1 MGFGLRS
8 VVNPI
13 HLYIHCNS
21 GVLMALM
28 HPMYNHVGRSKK
40 RKKKKSQSLL
50 VAEKSHQKWLSSL
63 GLDKKPKRVNR
74 TMLSVNYHTE
84 KPIEEKK
91 TFIQP
96 NWSPCVKKP
105 ERKTEKTYT
114 VAIAYNKGAYQV
126 ISPKDIKDIGK

>member
-1 MGFGLRS
+1 
-8 VVNPI
+8 
-13 HLYIHCNS
+13 
-21 GVLMALM
+21 MALM

-50 VAEKSHQKWLSSL
+50 VAEKSHQKWLASM

-84 KPIEEKK
+84 QPIERKE

-105 ERKTEKTYT
+105 ERKTDKTYT

>member
-1 MGFGLRS
+1 MG
-8 VVNPI
+8 
-13 HLYIHCNS
+13 
-21 GVLMALM
+21 LM
-28 HPMYNHVGRSKK
+28 HPMYNHIGRYRKKK
-40 RKKKKSQSLL
+40 RKKSASLL
-50 VAEKSHQKWLSSL
+50 VAEKSHQKYLKSM

-74 TMLSVNYHTE
+74 TMISVNNHTE

-126 ISPKDIKDIGK
+126 ISPKDIKDIGRS

>member
-1 MGFGLRS
+1 MG
-8 VVNPI
+8 
-13 HLYIHCNS
+13 
-21 GVLMALM
+21 LM
-28 HPMYNHVGRSKK
+28 HPMYNHIGRSRKKK
-40 RKKKKSQSLL
+40 RKKSASLL
-50 VAEKSHQKWLSSL
+50 VAEKSHQKWLASM

-74 TMLSVNYHTE
+74 TMISVNYHTE

-96 NWSPCVKKP
+96 DWRPCVKKP
-105 ERKTEKTYT
+105 ERKTDKTYT

>member
-1 MGFGLRS
+1 
-8 VVNPI
+8 
-13 HLYIHCNS
+13 
-21 GVLMALM
+21 MALM
-28 HPMYNHVGRSKK
+28 HPMYNHVGRSR
-40 RKKKKSQSLL
+40 RKKQKKSASLL
-50 VAEKSHQKWLSSL
+50 VAEKSHKKWLQSM

-74 TMLSVNYHTE
+74 TMISVNYHTE

-96 NWSPCVKKP
+96 DWSPCVKKP

-126 ISPKDIKDIGK
+126 ISPKDIKDIGRS

>member
-1 MGFGLRS
+1 
-8 VVNPI
+8 
-13 HLYIHCNS
+13 
-21 GVLMALM
+21 MALM
-28 HPMYNHVGRSKK
+28 HPMYNHQGKSRKFK
-40 RKKKKSQSLL
+40 RKKSQSLL
-50 VAEKSHQKWLSSL
+50 AAEKKHTAWLKSR
-63 GLDKKPKRVNR
+63 GLDKKVRRKPQ
-74 TMLSVNYHTE
+74 TMITVDYHTE

-105 ERKTEKTYT
+105 KRETDKTYT

>member
-1 MGFGLRS
+1 
-8 VVNPI
+8 
-13 HLYIHCNS
+13 
-21 GVLMALM
+21 MALM
-28 HPMYNHVGRSKK
+28 HPMYNHIGRSRKKK
-40 RKKKKSQSLL
+40 RKKTASMI
-50 VAEKSHQKWLSSL
+50 VAEKSHQKYLKSM

-74 TMLSVNYHTE
+74 TMISVNNHTE

-126 ISPKDIKDIGK
+126 ISPKDIKDIGRS

>member
-1 MGFGLRS
+1 
-8 VVNPI
+8 
-13 HLYIHCNS
+13 
-21 GVLMALM
+21 M
-28 HPMYNHVGRSKK
+28 HPMYNHLGRSR
-40 RKKKKSQSLL
+40 RKKQKKSASLL
-50 VAEKSHQKWLSSL
+50 VAEKSHQKYLKSM
-63 GLDKKPKRVNR
+63 GLDKKSKRVNR

-84 KPIEEKK
+84 QPIERKE

-126 ISPKDIKDIGK
+126 ISPKDIKDIGRS

>member
-1 MGFGLRS
+1 
-8 VVNPI
+8 
-13 HLYIHCNS
+13 
-21 GVLMALM
+21 MALM
-28 HPMYNHVGRSKK
+28 HPMYNHQGRSRKVK
-40 RKKKKSQSLL
+40 RRKTASLL
-50 VAEKSHQKWLSSL
+50 AAEKEHQKYLKSM
-63 GLDKKPKRVNR
+63 GLDGKKPKRVNT

-84 KPIEEKK
+84 QPIERKE

-126 ISPKDIKDIGK
+126 ISPKDIKDIGRS